1 MTIHDL
7 SHLTHGEAYDETQTN
22 DEIKSG
28 DFIKVSGGIAYL
40 DKAWPVMIEG
50 KSDILHAY
58 SAKRT
63 RLKRLKEYSE
73 QTS

>member
-7 SHLTHGEAYDETQTN
+7 SHLTHGQVYDETQTN

-50 KSDILHAY
+50 KSDFLDLY
-58 SAKRT
+58 LVEST